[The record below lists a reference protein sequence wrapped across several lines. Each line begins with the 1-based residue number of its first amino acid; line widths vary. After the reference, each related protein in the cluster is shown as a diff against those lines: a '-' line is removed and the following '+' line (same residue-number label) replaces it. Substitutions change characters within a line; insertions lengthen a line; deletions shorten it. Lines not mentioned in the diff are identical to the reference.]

1 VKQKRYDELLEYYNE
16 LCASYNPDF
25 VNFIP
30 MDRWNPHITLTAT
43 MTSLK
48 KQAKDFIEA
57 TAQALTAIE
66 DMPHS
71 AEILAE
77 YRQSLNL
84 SAAIS
89 TVTARHKR
97 IEEEK
102 RRQEEAKAAREAREK
117 AQRAEAVARQAAEEE
132 RQKER
137 QAEERRIEEQRERQ
151 ERQIEKDLLPM
162 QEERQAEELQEEEMI
177 LAPPVIIKTSED
189 EVKTVGFKVTAPIW
203 KLKELKK
210 FLDDGGYEYE

>member
-89 TVTARHKR
+89 TVTARHNR

-102 RRQEEAKAAREAREK
+102 RRQ
-117 AQRAEAVARQAAEEE
+117 
-132 RQKER
+132 KER
-137 QAEERRIEEQRERQ
+137 KLREQRRIEEQ
-151 ERQIEKDLLPM
+151 ILSPM
-162 QEERQAEELQEEEMI
+162 QEMEEETPI
-177 LAPPVIIKTSED
+177 LAPPVVEALMPLMPPVIVKTKESSELAEDDIKTLKFS
-189 EVKTVGFKVTAPIW
+189 VTAPIW
-203 KLKELKK
+203 KLRELKK
-210 FLDDGGYEYE
+210 FLDDGGYDYE